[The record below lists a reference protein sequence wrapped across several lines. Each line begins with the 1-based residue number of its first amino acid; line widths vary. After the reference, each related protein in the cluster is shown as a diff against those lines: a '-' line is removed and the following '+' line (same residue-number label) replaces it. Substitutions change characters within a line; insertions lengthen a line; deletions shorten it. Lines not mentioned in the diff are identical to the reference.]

1 MRTAALPSSF
11 QLATVRGSR
20 APRTTSTPPLSLS
33 CATMA
38 PPFNPLAPSTRI
50 RGRSDLLS
58 RSPMMISSSLKKTA
72 IGLRWRNSLPG
83 TTGMEREIRLQARAA
98 VGRDLGAVDVARRVR
113 DQKGDKF
120 RDFVCFANASQ
131 RDVLGEVGVGLFR
144 VSRDHRCLDKS
155 WVDCVDADPEAPKFE
170 GGVPGHSAYG
180 PFARGVGELAWYGAH
195 RRDRRGVD
203 D

>member
-20 APRTTSTPPLSLS
+20 APRTTSTPPLSPS

-38 PPFNPLAPSTRI
+38 PPYNPLAPSTRT
-50 RGRSDLLS
+50 RGRSDPLS
-58 RSPMMISSSLKKTA
+58 RSPMMISSSLEKQ
-72 IGLRWRNSLPG
+72 RSVCWRNSLPR

-98 VGRDLGAVDVARRVR
+98 VGRDLGAVDVASRVR

-120 RDFVCFANASQ
+120 RDFVCFADATQ

-144 VSRDHRCLDKS
+144 VSRDHRCVDKS

-180 PFARGVGELAWYGAH
+180 PFAGGVRELARYGAH
-195 RRDRRGVD
+195 RRDRRDVD